1 MGRFLLAVACF
12 TVIATNPASNPA
24 LAKGGTN
31 MHEMASSRH
40 DDSSVTNAIGFTGCG
55 RGRYRDC
62 HTHRCVGPADFRR

>member
-12 TVIATNPASNPA
+12 MVIAVNPV

-40 DDSSVTNAIGFTGCG
+40 DDDPSTTGSIGFHSCG
-55 RGRYRDC
+55 YGRYRHS
-62 HTHRCVGPADFRR
+62 HTDRCVRPADFRR